1 MIIPNLGAL
10 RVGPAWGVYAPL
22 RKAAPLGARSED
34 DAMVWPKTHWP
45 ETTSELM
52 ASVVASD
59 NSDVLTAQVA
69 LRSILNG
76 VYAAGG
82 QEYTSN
88 NAHFLEDVNAFQK
101 AYGKTQGAVK
111 ILLWKCVVSV
121 AQDRALLPRDYRDIL
136 EDEIPHIKPPSVVVR
151 AMDAWWKIKDSIDRE
166 KPFEDADVAVFNIS
180 YTATPQGLWQK
191 FLLERVATITRDSD
205 TPEPVREA
213 FFIRFPEILAPRL
226 TA

>member
-1 MIIPNLGAL
+1 MILPNLGAL
-10 RVGPAWGVYAPL
+10 RVGRARGVYAPL
-22 RKAAPLGARSED
+22 GKAAPLGVSFED
-34 DAMVWPKTHWP
+34 AQAMWPKTHWP

-52 ASVVASD
+52 ASVVDAD
-59 NSDVLTAQVA
+59 NSDALTALVA

-88 NAHFLEDVNAFQK
+88 SAHFLEDVNAFK
-101 AYGKTQGAVK
+101 TAYGKTQGAVQ

-121 AQDRALLPRDYRDIL
+121 AQDRSLPKLYRAVL
-136 EDEIPHIKPPSVVVR
+136 EDEIPDIKPPDAVVR
-151 AMDAWWKIKDSIDRE
+151 AMDAWWKIKDSINHR
-166 KPFEDADVAVFNIS
+166 KPFEDVDVAVFNIS